1 MYGSFQGEIFLAERS
16 VGGNPILPYESI
28 GDANVFDVGNS
39 VDKLTIKESISGFRK
54 TAVSII
60 TGQENTGTIN
70 FRSIKPE
77 NFAIMALGLVIDV
90 AGSTVSNEAF
100 PPGLSVGDILFLDKP
115 GKVTAITLVDNTGS
129 PVTLILGT
137 HFEHNGYGQIRIK
150 SLEGLTQPLKASTY
164 TVVAIKRVPIQVQSP
179 PERALLFEG
188 VNTAEFNAD
197 GTFKRVRL
205 IYYRIRFNPVET
217 FSWIQESDALS
228 TPVTIDILDDPT
240 KVVSSTQSATGE
252 LIYLDV

>member
-16 VGGNPILPYESI
+16 TGGNPILPYESI

-54 TAVSII
+54 TAVSVI

-90 AGSTVSNEAF
+90 VGATISNEAF
-100 PPGLSVGDILFLDKP
+100 PPGLAEGDILFLDKP
-115 GKVTAITLVDNTGS
+115 GKVTAISLVDSAGAPT
-129 PVTLILGT
+129 TMILGT
-137 HFEHNGYGQIRIK
+137 HFEHNGYGQIRLK
-150 SLEGLTQPLKASTY
+150 DLTGLTQPLKATSY

-197 GTFKRVRL
+197 GSFKRVRL
-205 IYYRIRFNPVET
+205 IYYRVRFNPVES

-228 TPVTIDILDDPT
+228 TPMKIDILDDPT
-240 KVVSSTQSATGE
+240 KVQSATQSKTGE